1 MRTWSITEARA
12 NISKLVDE
20 ALNHGPQR
28 IERRESERVVIVA
41 ESDWNRLAYEYPTIA
56 DLILNAPLSPD
67 DLPER
72 RPARAIA
79 EDSV

>member
-20 ALNHGPQR
+20 ALTHGPQR
-28 IERRESERVVIVA
+28 IERRASERVVIVA
-41 ESDWNRLAYEYPTIA
+41 ESDWNRMVSQYPTLA
-56 DLILNAPLSPD
+56 EWILNSPLEPG

-79 EDSV
+79 KDVF